1 MQFPSESSP
10 AVHCENS
17 CQPCAGQGG
26 LGARFPGCLEEIM
39 LGRVREGIDEEKRDA
54 AIIRVVLKKLL
65 TAVKG
70 LHSLGE
76 QVPVANFKTQ

>member
-1 MQFPSESSP
+1 
-10 AVHCENS
+10 
-17 CQPCAGQGG
+17 
-26 LGARFPGCLEEIM
+26 M